1 MIVVDS
7 LQTVDSGSPKV
18 YMMSDHS
25 SEDQQEGGNELNVV
39 AEEGDTIVW
48 RAVPINQTDEIDLMD
63 FVFRSGTV
71 LINPKLQP
79 DGSWKGWVNKKGQEI
94 YHFKFKIGE
103 HGPYEWDPYI
113 TVAS

>member
-1 MIVVDS
+1 
-7 LQTVDSGSPKV
+7 
-18 YMMSDHS
+18 
-25 SEDQQEGGNELNVV
+25 
-39 AEEGDTIVW
+39 
-48 RAVPINQTDEIDLMD
+48 MD